1 MYLKKICIS
10 GGKKII
16 YPHQDKSTLP
26 TFFQAI
32 QKMHL
37 CVDFHQGLSTWH
49 NFCFDWKTLRGKR
62 RPWGDYPPKISTAS
76 KMTPYQKNQYILQA
90 IIFGKF
96 LTSLKTNNQFEPVF
110 FSGQFAP
117 SHSRKAAGKFGV
129 SLRWIQSSLSSWP
142 SKNAG
147 TW

>member
-1 MYLKKICIS
+1 MYVSKKKYVYPAE
-10 GGKKII
+10 KKHIL
-16 YPHQDKSTLP
+16 YPHQDKSALP

-49 NFCFDWKTLRGKR
+49 NFCFDGKTLRGKR

-110 FSGQFAP
+110 FPA
-117 SHSRKAAGKFGV
+117 
-129 SLRWIQSSLSSWP
+129 SLPQAIPGRQPESLVYL
-142 SKNAG
+142 
-147 TW
+147 